1 MSKSRRRRRRA
12 ADFHRRTLPGAPPGI
27 LVPDV
32 EAGPSDIRVL
42 AYGPDGHVEEP
53 LRRIDEIPKYLSGW
67 PVTWINVDGVGD
79 TTVVS
84 QIGKFFGFHPL
95 ALEDVVHVHQ
105 RAKSEQ
111 YGPHLF
117 VVARMPI
124 RGGGWQ
130 TEQISIFVGD
140 RFVVT
145 FQEHAGGD
153 CLDPVRVRIR
163 TGVSRLRCSG
173 PDYLLYSILD
183 ALIDNYF
190 PLIEECGDRLDAIES
205 ELLTEKCRDVMP
217 LLQDV
222 KHDLLSVR
230 RTMWPL
236 RDALNALLRDGTT
249 QISPET
255 RIYLRDCHDHTI
267 QIVDLLE
274 SYRDI
279 TSGLTDVYLS
289 TVSQRTNEIMKV
301 LTIISTIFIPL
312 SFVAGVWGMNFDPDA
327 SPWNMPELRWWLGY
341 PLALLVMA
349 LVSGGQLLYFWRKG
363 WFAGARARTIASA
376 DRSRDRPRPDGPG

>member
-27 LVPDV
+27 LVPDLG
-32 EAGPSDIRVL
+32 AAPSDVRVL
-42 AYGPDGHVEEP
+42 AYGPDGHIEEP
-53 LRRIDEIPKYLSGW
+53 LRRIDDIPKYLAEW

-84 QIGKFFGFHPL
+84 QLGKYFGFHPL

-105 RAKSEQ
+105 RAKTEQ
-111 YGPHLF
+111 YGQHLF
-117 VVARMPI
+117 VVARMPQP
-124 RGGGWQ
+124 GAGWQ
-130 TEQISIFVGD
+130 TEQISLFVGQ
-140 RFVVT
+140 RFVVS
-145 FQEHAGGD
+145 FQERPGGD
-153 CLDPVRVRIR
+153 CLDPVRIRIR
-163 TGVSRLRCSG
+163 TGVSRLRCAGS
-173 PDYLLYSILD
+173 DYLLYSILD
-183 ALIDNYF
+183 AMIDNYF
-190 PLIEECGDRLDAIES
+190 PLIEECGDRLDAIEG
-205 ELLTEKCRDVMP
+205 ELLSERCRDVMP
-217 LLQDV
+217 LLQDI

-230 RTMWPL
+230 RAMWPL

-249 QISPET
+249 LIAPDT

-312 SFVAGVWGMNFDPDA
+312 SFVAGVWGMNFDPDS
-327 SPWNMPELRWWLGY
+327 SPWNMPELRAWWGY
-341 PLALLVMA
+341 PAALTLMT
-349 LVSGGQLLYFWRKG
+349 LMSGGLLAYFWRKG
-363 WFAGARARTIASA
+363 WFA
-376 DRSRDRPRPDGPG
+376 RSRRGGSASHET